1 MSRQE
6 PVRAFERE
14 IEQHLAVPRDMVTP
28 EGAERFFRDAGMRPV
43 RIVSR

>member
-28 EGAERFFRDAGMRPV
+28 EGAERFFRDAGMRAV
-43 RIVSR
+43 RVASS